1 MLTCPEPAE
10 NPVLWPGGA
19 KREEDGQ
26 LSFAGQKVTELAR
39 RFGTPSYLFDLDD
52 FAARAE
58 TIASAMAEEF
68 WEGLLRGQSFPVHRF
83 RGCHREGG
91 DGNRY
96 RQPGRTYDRAQPGDG
111 G

>member
-26 LSFAGQKVTELAR
+26 LSFAGQKVTELAQS
-39 RFGTPSYLFDLDD
+39 FGTPSYLFDLDD
-52 FAARAE
+52 FAARAQ

-68 WEGLLRGQSFPVHRF
+68 WEGYGFSGASVYYAGKAFCAPL
-83 RGCHREGG
+83 
-91 DGNRY
+91 
-96 RQPGRTYDRAQPGDG
+96 
-111 G
+111 